1 MKKSVQIHKDVEEML
16 MQHLKAH
23 KNENFNSI
31 VNDALLMYL
40 SAVRFDDAA
49 MRKRSNYKL
58 VVIRLHVAVVRLLE
72 KMRDNFD
79 IKAVCEGVSFFLMQE
94 FSRQSGRLKWPDRA
108 YCGAE
113 YINKLAEK
121 LLMRLRML

>member
-23 KNENFNSI
+23 RNDNFNQV

-40 SAVRFDDAA
+40 TAVKFDDAA
-49 MRKRSNYKL
+49 MRKRGNYKL
-58 VVIRLHVAVVRLLE
+58 VVIRLHAAVVRLLE
-72 KMRDNFD
+72 KLRDNFD
-79 IKAVCEGVSFFLMQE
+79 IKAGCEGVSFFLMQE
-94 FSRQSGRLKWPDRA
+94 FSRQTGRLKWPDRA

-121 LLMRLRML
+121 LLMRLKIM

>member
-1 MKKSVQIHKDVEEML
+1 MKKSVQIHKDIEEML

-23 KNENFNSI
+23 KNENFNGV
-31 VNDALLMYL
+31 VNDALEMYL
-40 SAVRFDDAA
+40 TAVRFDDAA
-49 MRKRSNYKL
+49 MRKRGNYKL
-58 VVIRLHVAVVRLLE
+58 VAIRVHAAVVRLLE
-72 KMRDNFD
+72 KLKDNFD
-79 IKAVCEGVSFFLMQE
+79 IKAVCEGVTFFLMQE

-121 LLMRLRML
+121 LLMRLRVL

>member
-16 MQHLKAH
+16 IQHLKTH
-23 KNENFNSI
+23 RNENFNSI

-40 SAVRFDDAA
+40 TAVRFDDAA
-49 MRKRSNYKL
+49 MRKRGNYKL
-58 VVIRLHVAVVRLLE
+58 VVIRLHAAVVKLLE
-72 KMRDNFD
+72 MLKNNFD
-79 IKAVCEGVSFFLMQE
+79 VKAVCEGVTFFPMQE

-113 YINKLAEK
+113 YINELAKK
-121 LLMRLRML
+121 LLMRLKML

>member
-1 MKKSVQIHKDVEEML
+1 MKKSIQIHKDIEEML

-23 KNENFNSI
+23 HNENFNSV
-31 VNDALLMYL
+31 VNDALSMYL
-40 SAVRFDDAA
+40 TAVRFDDAA
-49 MRKRSNYKL
+49 MRKRGNYKL
-58 VVIRLHVAVVRLLE
+58 VVIRVHTAIVRLLE
-72 KMRDNFD
+72 KLKDNFD
-79 IKAVCEGVSFFLMQE
+79 IKAVCEGVSFFMMQE

-121 LLMRLRML
+121 LLMKLRIM

>member
-1 MKKSVQIHKDVEEML
+1 MKKSVQIHKNVEEML

-23 KNENFNSI
+23 RNENFNSV
-31 VNDALLMYL
+31 VNDALEMYL
-40 SAVRFDDAA
+40 TAVRFDDAA
-49 MRKRSNYKL
+49 MRKRGNYKM
-58 VVIRLHVAVVRLLE
+58 VVIRVHVAVVRLLE
-72 KMRDNFD
+72 KLKDNFD

-94 FSRQSGRLKWPDRA
+94 FCRQTGRSKWPDRA

-121 LLMRLRML
+121 LLMRLKIM

>member
-1 MKKSVQIHKDVEEML
+1 MKKSIQIHKDVEEML
-16 MQHLKAH
+16 MQHLNAH
-23 KNENFNSI
+23 KNDNFNSV

-40 SAVRFDDAA
+40 TAVRFDDAA
-49 MRKRSNYKL
+49 MRKRGNYKL
-58 VVIRLHVAVVRLLE
+58 VVIRLHAAVVRLLE
-72 KMRDNFD
+72 MLKNNFD
-79 IKAVCEGVSFFLMQE
+79 VKAVCEAVSFFLMQE

>member
-1 MKKSVQIHKDVEEML
+1 MKKSVQIHKDVEEL
-16 MQHLKAH
+16 LHQHLKAH
-23 KNENFNSI
+23 RNENFNMV
-31 VNDALLMYL
+31 VNDALEMYL
-40 SAVRFDDAA
+40 TAVRFDDAA

-58 VVIRLHVAVVRLLE
+58 VVIRLHAAVVKLLE
-72 KMRDNFD
+72 MLKNNFD
-79 IKAVCEGVSFFLMQE
+79 VKAVCEAVSFFLMQE

-121 LLMRLRML
+121 LLMRLRMM

>member
-1 MKKSVQIHKDVEEML
+1 MKKSVQIHKDIEELL
-16 MQHLKAH
+16 MQHLKTH
-23 KNENFNSI
+23 KNENFNQV

-49 MRKRSNYKL
+49 MRKRGNYKL
-58 VVIRLHVAVVRLLE
+58 VVIRLHSAVVRLLE
-72 KMRDNFD
+72 KLKDNFD
-79 IKAVCEGVSFFLMQE
+79 VKAVCEGVTFFLMQE

-121 LLMRLRML
+121 LLMRLRMM

>member
-1 MKKSVQIHKDVEEML
+1 MKKSVQVHKDVEELL

-23 KNENFNSI
+23 RNENFNSV
-31 VNDALLMYL
+31 VNDALSMYL
-40 SAVRFDDAA
+40 TAVRFDDAA
-49 MRKRSNYKL
+49 MRKRGNYKL
-58 VVIRLHVAVVRLLE
+58 VVLRVHAAVVRLLE
-72 KMRDNFD
+72 MLKNNFD
-79 IKAVCEGVSFFLMQE
+79 VKAVCEGVTFFLMQE

-121 LLMRLRML
+121 LLMRLRMM

>member
-16 MQHLKAH
+16 MQHLKTH

>member
-23 KNENFNSI
+23 RNENFNQV

-40 SAVRFDDAA
+40 TAVKFDDAA

-58 VVIRLHVAVVRLLE
+58 VVIRLHAVVVRLLE
-72 KMRDNFD
+72 KLRSNFD

-94 FSRQSGRLKWPDRA
+94 FCRQTGRLKWPDRA
-108 YCGAE
+108 YCGVE

-121 LLMRLRML
+121 LLMRLRMM

>member
-23 KNENFNSI
+23 RNDNFNQV

-40 SAVRFDDAA
+40 TAVKFDDAA
-49 MRKRSNYKL
+49 MRKRGNYKL
-58 VVIRLHVAVVRLLE
+58 VVIRLHAAVVRLLE
-72 KMRDNFD
+72 KLRDNFD

-94 FSRQSGRLKWPDRA
+94 FSRQTGRLKWPDRA

-121 LLMRLRML
+121 LLMRLKIM

>member
-1 MKKSVQIHKDVEEML
+1 MKKSVQIHKDVEELL
-16 MQHLKAH
+16 MQHLKTH
-23 KNENFNSI
+23 KNENFNMV

-40 SAVRFDDAA
+40 SVVRFDDAA
-49 MRKRSNYKL
+49 MRKRGNYKL
-58 VVIRLHVAVVRLLE
+58 VVIRLHSAVVRLLE
-72 KMRDNFD
+72 KLKDNFD
-79 IKAVCEGVSFFLMQE
+79 VKAVCEGVTFFLMQE

>member
-23 KNENFNSI
+23 RNENFNQVI
-31 VNDALLMYL
+31 NDALEMYL
-40 SAVRFDDAA
+40 TAVKFDDAA
-49 MRKRSNYKL
+49 MRKRGNYKL
-58 VVIRLHVAVVRLLE
+58 VVIRLHAAVVRLLE
-72 KMRDNFD
+72 KLRNNFD

-94 FSRQSGRLKWPDRA
+94 FCRQTGRLKWPDRA

-121 LLMRLRML
+121 LLMRLKIM

>member
-1 MKKSVQIHKDVEEML
+1 MKKSVQIHKNVEEML
-16 MQHLKAH
+16 MQHLKTH

-49 MRKRSNYKL
+49 MRKRNNYKL
-58 VVIRLHVAVVRLLE
+58 VVIRLHAAVVRLLE
-72 KMRDNFD
+72 MLKRNFD
-79 IKAVCEGVSFFLMQE
+79 IKAVCEGVSFFLLQE

-121 LLMRLRML
+121 LLMRLRMM

>member
-23 KNENFNSI
+23 KNENFNSV
-31 VNDALLMYL
+31 VNDALSMYL
-40 SAVRFDDAA
+40 TAVRFDDAA

-58 VVIRLHVAVVRLLE
+58 VVIRLHAAVVRLLE
-72 KMRDNFD
+72 MLKNNFD
-79 IKAVCEGVSFFLMQE
+79 VKAVCEAVSFFLMQE

-113 YINKLAEK
+113 YINELAGK
-121 LLMRLRML
+121 LLMRLRMM